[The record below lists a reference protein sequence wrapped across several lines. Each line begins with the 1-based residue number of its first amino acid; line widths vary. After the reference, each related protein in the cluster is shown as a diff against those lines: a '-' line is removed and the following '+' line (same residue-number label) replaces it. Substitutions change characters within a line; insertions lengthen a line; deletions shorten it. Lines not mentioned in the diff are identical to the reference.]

1 MTDVDHIPVKDTNVG
16 GLEQRAAQQRR
27 MVSKWDRGELEDKY
41 LRMAEENLILKKHA
55 RKQEDKIKRMA
66 TKLLRLVNDK
76 KKTGDVE
83 ISHVPGGKKIRD
95 IEMEEKM
102 AELQDKIL
110 NLEKNNHHL
119 KEKLDLAKQQI
130 ASTSKRPQQYPHA
143 MSRINTGIA
152 KTSHDPRLTKNMRV
166 AGPHQDHRTR
176 SGPVSHAHLRHS
188 QGGHSGALEDTRM
201 ENNRLERQVA
211 QQHEQINMYEL
222 EMRQLRE
229 QVHVKEREYEEDLT
243 KIKHQITAEHRT
255 NVQENIDMIKLQREV
270 KEKSTKFLMLQ
281 EKYSMLEENLRSVK
295 RSHDTLLMEMENNNM
310 QLKEEQNRNLVLQ
323 NELKLG
329 SSKHSELLQ
338 LQEQTNSLKKE
349 IEILKEANEKLV
361 GSAFDLEREREWR
374 QRENALKVQIA
385 QLEAT
390 LKADLG
396 EKGGILDKLAIEKD
410 QYDRMT
416 SEHRTM
422 QLEHFQLR
430 EKYDDLVEK
439 MKFFTK
445 ESAVDFTEI
454 EEALVLVKQKKQKLT
469 AHPEFLHR
477 VDEELDKDAQRRLL
491 DLQAEYAETVHELEK
506 TRNMLVVQ
514 HKINKDYQQEVAL
527 ATGRMDE
534 VKKEYEMRLDEY
546 ARLLDMRQARI
557 KKLESQ
563 LRDVAYGTKQY
574 KIMPPADDMDED
586 VEQFDE
592 TIHLERGQN
601 LFEIHVTKATL
612 SSDALRLLG
621 DEEPSLFCTWEFFEY
636 EIQST
641 PVVRGGRPEFDF
653 TSQYIVKVDDFFLH
667 YLQKESCTLELHQS
681 FGQDYTTIA
690 ACQITFR
697 ELFDKTHG
705 RIHGTATLTG
715 VMASGTGIGFG
726 TIEYWVRLRVPMD
739 QALRLYKER
748 TKALGYMTT
757 NIRASDQALQ
767 ALDDEAAR
775 RPPDNVNEL
784 HIKVVRCSS
793 LKARRENVQPSPYCV
808 YQFFDYND
816 HDTVIINSS
825 NNPEFNDHK
834 TYPVPMTADLDQY
847 LKTMPLKIFIF
858 DDTDP
863 EQTSYLGIAD
873 IPLIPLAHDK
883 GVSGIFELRGAN
895 GHINGTVEVELRWQ
909 FTYMPPS
916 AMKTG
921 SQRPHELEAAPQ
933 EPPEKLVA
941 FQDTSS
947 MQEQPRVGKRMAPQF
962 PGPSAH
968 STPAA
973 KPRDHMEDRE
983 HRQPKQPTRRQ
994 LIQEPSSETEEDIA
1008 QPSAIQRDSMVHEAV
1023 SHAVSTLMPGLDT
1036 MTTLNE
1042 TIETPA
1048 PIIEEEEDIVSDRG
1062 SVRSVRSQASSVR
1075 SQASSVRSQ
1084 ASSVHSKANSLGSQA
1099 SRGSDYSPKPV
1110 PRKRNT
1116 SDTLLWSGSRATE
1129 RAGDEMRSTIRSDT
1143 MFGDQTPSESQS
1155 ENVSPS
1161 ASQGGT
1167 LREEEAP
1174 PTESE
1179 SETPPIESDSEGV
1192 MVAPKPSK
1200 RKQKPESKP
1209 GNSVTVAI
1217 NRVSLEEDSAA
1228 MANDH
1233 IKQLFV
1239 EYKFLGIDP
1248 QETETPFS
1256 LPKPKPYHN
1265 IQFNF
1270 SNTFHVDFENNYQR
1284 RQYLASMLLPTDP
1297 DDGRIRFTLVSEPPE
1312 DDQDGDCEDVG
1323 VACVNVRDI
1332 LTKRRDL
1339 EDQDVD
1345 IMDIE
1350 TEQTVIGSMNLT
1362 VQCLAALDSVE
1373 KEMKVEGTY

>member
-1 MTDVDHIPVKDTNVG
+1 MTDVDHIPVKDTNIG

-27 MVSKWDRGELEDKY
+27 MVSKWDRSELEDKY
-41 LRMAEENLILKKHA
+41 LRLSEENIILKKHA

-76 KKTGDVE
+76 KKTADTDHGGG
-83 ISHVPGGKKIRD
+83 GGKRIRD
-95 IEMEEKM
+95 IETEEKLE
-102 AELQDKIL
+102 ELHDKIRD
-110 NLEKNNHHL
+110 LEKQNL
-119 KEKLDLAKQQI
+119 QYREKLALAKQQL
-130 ASTSKRPQQYPHA
+130 ASTNKRPQQYPHA
-143 MSRINTGIA
+143 TSRINTGIH
-152 KTSHDPRLTKNMRV
+152 KTMPDVRLTKNMRV
-166 AGPHQDHRTR
+166 MGPPHEQRTR
-176 SGPVSHAHLRHS
+176 
-188 QGGHSGALEDTRM
+188 GGHPSPTMHRHNQSTFEDTRI
-201 ENNRLERQVA
+201 ENQKLENLVA
-211 QQHEQINMYEL
+211 QQQEQLNMYEL

-229 QVHVKEREYEEDLT
+229 QVHLKEKEYEEDLT
-243 KIKHQITAEHRT
+243 KIKHQITAEQRT

-295 RSHDTLLMEMENNNM
+295 RSHDTILMEMENINM
-310 QLKEEQNRNLVLQ
+310 QYKEEQNRNLALQ

-329 SSKHSELLQ
+329 STNQHKLIEM
-338 LQEQTNSLKKE
+338 QEQVSSLNKE
-349 IEILKEANEKLV
+349 IAVLKDANEKLV
-361 GSAFDLEREREWR
+361 SSAFDMEREREWR

-410 QYDRMT
+410 QYDKMAAEYR
-416 SEHRTM
+416 EM
-422 QLEHFQLR
+422 QINHYQLK
-430 EKYDDLVEK
+430 ENYDDLVEK

-454 EEALVLVKQKKQKLT
+454 EEALVLVKQKKQQLK
-469 AHPEFLHR
+469 AHPEFLQR
-477 VDEELDKDAQRRLL
+477 VDDELEKDAQRRLL

-527 ATGRMDE
+527 ATGKMDE
-534 VKKEYEMRLDEY
+534 VKKEYELRLDEY
-546 ARLLDMRQARI
+546 ARMLDMRQARI

-574 KIMPPADDMDED
+574 KIQPPTEDMDED
-586 VEQFDE
+586 VIQFDE

-601 LFEIHVTKATL
+601 LFEIHVTKVTL
-612 SSDALRLLG
+612 SPEAIRLLG

-641 PVVRGGRPEFDF
+641 PVMRGTSSEFDF

-667 YLQKESCTLELHQS
+667 HLQKESCTLELHQS
-681 FGQDYTTIA
+681 FGQDFSTIA
-690 ACQITFR
+690 ACQLVFR
-697 ELFDKTHG
+697 EIFDKTYG

-715 VMASGTGIGFG
+715 VSGSGTGIGFG
-726 TIEYWVRLRVPMD
+726 TVEYWVRLRVPMD

-748 TKALGYMTT
+748 TKALGYMST
-757 NIRASDQALQ
+757 NIRAANEALQ
-767 ALDDEAAR
+767 ALDEEAAK

-784 HIKVVRCSS
+784 HIKLIRCTG
-793 LKARRENVQPSPYCV
+793 LKARRDNVQPSPYCV

-834 TYPVPMTADLDQY
+834 TYPVPMTGDLDQY
-847 LKTMPLKIFIF
+847 LKTMPLKIFVF

-863 EQTSYLGIAD
+863 EQTAYLGIAD

-883 GVSGIFELRGAN
+883 GVQGIFELKAAN
-895 GHINGTVEVELRWQ
+895 GRINGSIEVELRWQ

-916 AMKTG
+916 ALKTT
-921 SQRPHELEAAPQ
+921 QKQEQMEAAPQ

-941 FQDTSS
+941 FKDESQVQT
-947 MQEQPRVGKRMAPQF
+947 QTAPRLAARF
-962 PGPSAH
+962 PGPSAT
-968 STPAA
+968 STPMP
-973 KPRDHMEDRE
+973 KPREE
-983 HRQPKQPTRRQ
+983 PPPRQPRHPPKRQ
-994 LIQEPSSETEEDIA
+994 LLEPSSSEAEEESIE
-1008 QPSAIQRDSMVHEAV
+1008 PTTFQRDATVHEAV
-1023 SHAVSTLMPGLDT
+1023 SRAVSNIMPSGMVT

-1042 TIETPA
+1042 TQSPGRS
-1048 PIIEEEEDIVSDRG
+1048 EEGVSKSPSPSPVQDEDVC
-1062 SVRSVRSQASSVR
+1062 Q
-1075 SQASSVRSQ
+1075 
-1084 ASSVHSKANSLGSQA
+1084 
-1099 SRGSDYSPKPV
+1099 SPKPK

-1116 SDTLLWSGSRATE
+1116 FHWSGSRDQK
-1129 RAGDEMRSTIRSDT
+1129 RPLDETLKSTLKSDT
-1143 MFGDQTPSESQS
+1143 MFGDEASRESVTEEISEDISPEPSQRS
-1155 ENVSPS
+1155 
-1161 ASQGGT
+1161 T
-1167 LREEEAP
+1167 WREEEARP
-1174 PTESE
+1174 ETEEEE
-1179 SETPPIESDSEGV
+1179 SETPPIESDSEGLV
-1192 MVAPKPSK
+1192 MAPRPSK

-1217 NRVSLEEDSAA
+1217 NHVSLEESADV
-1228 MANDH
+1228 MNNQD
-1233 IKQLFV
+1233 IRQLFV

-1270 SNTFHVDFENNYQR
+1270 SKTFHVDFENNYQR
-1284 RQYLASMLLPTDP
+1284 RQYLASMLLPSDP
-1297 DDGRIRFTLVSEPPE
+1297 DDGSYGDHNLIRFTLVSEPPE
-1312 DDQDGDCEDVG
+1312 DDQEGDCEDVG
-1323 VACVNVRDI
+1323 VALVNVRDI
-1332 LTKRRDL
+1332 LVNRKDVVE
-1339 EDQDVD
+1339 EDIDILDVGD
-1345 IMDIE
+1345 E
-1350 TEQTVIGSMNLT
+1350 ETVIGSMNLT